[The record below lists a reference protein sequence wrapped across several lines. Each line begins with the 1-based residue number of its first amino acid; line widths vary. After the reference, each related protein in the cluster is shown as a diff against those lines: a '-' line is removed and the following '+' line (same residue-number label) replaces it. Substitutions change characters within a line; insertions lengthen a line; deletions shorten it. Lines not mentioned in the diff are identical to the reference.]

1 MTESDIP
8 YENLANAI
16 IIQAVKDF
24 RKCIKVVKCN
34 GRNKEQAIKEMRE
47 IVGFIKSPWFRV
59 LTNLDPQV
67 LLKKLQEEVNE

>member
-16 IIQAVKDF
+16 ILQAVKDF
-24 RKCIKVVKCN
+24 RKCIKVVKRN

>member
-16 IIQAVKDF
+16 ILQAVKDF
-24 RKCIKVVKCN
+24 RKCIKVVKRN

-47 IVGFIKSPWFRV
+47 IVGFIKSPWFRM